1 MARFP
6 AKAYALMNLLSRDAT
21 NASFVSV
28 ETQVPVM
35 PHAPLTVRRITARP
49 VVLKLKRPVLARIA
63 RMTDWPLI
71 LIDLLTEEGIVGRSY
86 LEPYIVKS
94 MRYLVPALNDLGD
107 MLQGRRVA
115 PVELFEAARKSLH
128 FVGLEGL
135 SMIAAS
141 GLDMAAWDAL
151 AKAAGQPLCVL
162 LGGSVG
168 PVRAYNSNGLWL
180 NEPEAVAEEAIEL
193 RDEGGFTGLKLR
205 LGRERISD
213 DLATLDAVRKAVGDE
228 MQLMIDFN
236 QGLNLAEALRRCHM
250 IDEHGLSWIEE
261 PIAYDN
267 LDGHAQLA
275 AELKTPIQIGEN
287 FYGPRELH
295 KALQK
300 KACDLVM
307 PDFMRIGG
315 VTGWLRAAAI
325 AGAAGIPMS
334 THLYPEVA
342 AHVMR
347 VTETAHWLEWQ
358 DWADPILQSPYE
370 VKSGLLQI
378 PDVAGIG
385 LEWNED
391 VVAANLA

>member
-1 MARFP
+1 M
-6 AKAYALMNLLSRDAT
+6 
-21 NASFVSV
+21 
-28 ETQVPVM
+28 
-35 PHAPLTVRRITARP
+35 HGAPLTLRSINARP
-49 VVLKLKRPVLARIA
+49 VVLKLRRPIVARIA
-63 RMTDWPLI
+63 TINEWPLI
-71 LIDLLTEEGIVGRSY
+71 LIDLTTEEGIIGRSY

-94 MRYLVPALNDLGD
+94 MRYLVPALHDLGE
-107 MLQGRRVA
+107 MLKGRPVA
-115 PVELFEAARKSLH
+115 PLEFFDAARKSLH
-128 FVGLEGL
+128 FVGYEGL

-151 AKAAGQPLCVL
+151 AKAANQPLCVL

-168 PVRAYNSNGLWL
+168 PVKAYNSNGMWL
-180 NEPEAVAEEAIEL
+180 QQPEAVAAEALEL
-193 RDEGGFTGLKLR
+193 RDEGGFSGLKLR
-205 LGRERISD
+205 LGRDRIAD

-228 MQLMIDFN
+228 MQLMVDFN
-236 QGLNLAEALRRCHM
+236 QGLNLSDALRRCHL
-250 IDEHGLSWIEE
+250 IDDYGLAWIEE
-261 PIAYDN
+261 PILYDN
-267 LDGHAQLA
+267 LDGCALLA
-275 AELKTPIQIGEN
+275 SDLKTPLQIGEN
-287 FYGPRELH
+287 FSGPRELH

-325 AGAAGIPMS
+325 AGAAGIPVS

-358 DWADPILQSPYE
+358 NWADPILQKPYE
-370 VKSGLLQI
+370 IKNGQLHI
-378 PDVAGIG
+378 PDAPGIG

-391 VVAANLA
+391 AVAANLAAL